1 MLGGRGR
8 GICRRRRLRG
18 LETAGIG
25 GRVMGMGAPQFIHL
39 TCKSS
44 YSLLEGMVPMKK
56 LGKAAEKAGFAAF
69 GLTDLGNMFGAV
81 EATKYVAPT
90 GVQTILGCE
99 LPVVVEERISA
110 VQVKEHIAFL
120 PLLVMNQAGWVNLC
134 KLMSASQ
141 HRKIEDGKDGEAG
154 VALAKVLEL
163 NEGLIALSGAYWRG
177 LLTNCQ
183 GLRVAGNQD
192 GFATAEEVAGQLKA
206 AFGDRFYIQLERHGW
221 DSAKGVQEKQFE
233 MGLRKIASGLG
244 IPLVA
249 TNDCRFVK
257 AGDLDAFEV
266 LVGIGDSTTMDD
278 PNRRRFTPNHHL
290 RSEDDMVKAFADLP
304 DACANT
310 VQIAMRCSFMLEQV
324 HVKKMFMPVWEFSG
338 DKPVKDV
345 IREESLAGLMRRL
358 EDYVY
363 PFCDGEAAKEAA
375 KERYIKQLDYELDVI
390 IGMGFDGYFLIT
402 SDFIKW
408 AKENG
413 IPVGPGRGS
422 GAGSLVAWSL
432 EITDLDPIRWELYF
446 ERFLNP
452 ERVSLPD
459 FDVDF
464 CQDRRDE
471 VIAYVRRRYG
481 EHRVASIIT
490 FGTLKAKACLRDVGR
505 VLGLPYGFVGQVA
518 AFIPEGA
525 NPPPIQEVLDADERL
540 KTRYD
545 EEEDVKR
552 LVDTALQLEGCYRHA
567 STHAAGVIIADRNIE
582 EVCGVY
588 IDPRAPMPVTQF
600 SMGDAEFAGLVKF
613 DFLGLK
619 TLSTVRMA
627 EHDVRARHVPDFDIM
642 KADLAD
648 TKTYDMLKRGLTL
661 GVFQIEG
668 GGITE
673 LTKKMQADDMEA
685 LSAILALYRP
695 GPLGTGMVDDY
706 VNRKLG
712 RAEAEYPHEILKPAL
727 EVTYGVPV
735 YQEQI
740 MQMARDMAGYTLGG
754 ADMLRRAMGKK
765 KPEEMA
771 KERAKFV
778 NGAKELH
785 NIAAEQANY
794 IFDLMDKFSG
804 YGFNKAHTIAY
815 ALISFQTAFLKAN
828 FPHEFMAATMTYDRG
843 NHDKLMRYKFE
854 MQKMGFELLPPDVN
868 RSEVMFAVEESQ
880 DHGVTGSQDEN
891 RVASANVRHALAAL
905 KGAGEEAM
913 RQLVAERKAKG
924 PFKSIWDLLGRL
936 EPSVINKRQLEV
948 LIKGGALDGLDKRRD
963 WLFTNMETLL
973 AYGSACHEAKVSGQ
987 GSLFGGGGDTT
998 VDAAAFMSGC
1008 KAAEGWD
1015 YLTKLQYE
1023 QEAVGFYV
1031 SAHPMDAF
1039 REDMEKLASLKDCAE
1054 IENFAMEGGG
1064 ACRVAGLVQGI
1075 REVKT
1080 KKGDRMGIVTLSDPT
1095 GQCEVAFFPETYA
1108 ACQGLLEGTEP
1119 LVANVKVQQ
1128 DGERLRVS
1136 ADSVK
1141 TLAEVL
1147 GSRSELIINI
1157 PDAHIMAQ
1165 VKNVLAKAK
1174 QGHTVIKMIVPS
1186 PQGQAMVKL
1195 PQRFSINP
1203 MMIAH
1208 FREMGVVT

>member
-1 MLGGRGR
+1 MPG
-8 GICRRRRLRG
+8 
-18 LETAGIG
+18 
-25 GRVMGMGAPQFIHL
+25 FIHL

-44 YSLLEGMVPMKK
+44 FSLLEGMVPVKK
-56 LGKAAEKAGFAAF
+56 LAKAAEKMGLAAL

-81 EATKYVAPT
+81 EASKYIAGA
-90 GVQTILGCE
+90 GVQPILGME
-99 LPVVVEERISA
+99 LPVILHEKLSSLQTVERLG
-110 VQVKEHIAFL
+110 FL
-120 PLLVMNQAGWVNLC
+120 TLLVMDGVGWKNLA
-134 KLMSASQ
+134 KLMSESQ
-141 HRKIEDGKDGEAG
+141 YRKLEDGKGGEAG
-154 VALAKVLEL
+154 ISLDRVLEL
-163 NEGLIALSGAYWRG
+163 NAGLIALSGAFERG
-177 LLTNCQ
+177 LLPLAMKLGQ
-183 GLRVAGNQD
+183 GGEVVEKLAG
-192 GFATAEEVAGQLKA
+192 
-206 AFGDRFYIQLERHGW
+206 AFGADKRFFIQLERHGW
-221 DSAKGVQEKQFE
+221 AGDKGLEEKQTE
-233 MGLRKIASGLG
+233 AALVQVAEAAGLPR
-244 IPLVA
+244 VA

-257 AGDLDAFEV
+257 KDDLEAFEV

-278 PNRRRFTPNHHL
+278 PRRRRFTPNHHI
-290 RSEDDMVKAFADLP
+290 RSESDMLKAFADMP

-310 VQIAMRCSFMLEQV
+310 VQIAMRCSFLLSAV
-324 HVKKMFMPVWEFSG
+324 SVKQMFMPKWEFSG
-338 DKPVKDV
+338 DTPVKEV
-345 IREESLAGLMRRL
+345 IRQEAYAGLMQRL

-363 PFCDGEAAKEAA
+363 PHIDTFTDGEEARVAAHAEAKA
-375 KERYIKQLDYELDVI
+375 RYEKQLEFELDVI
-390 IGMGFDGYFLIT
+390 IGMGFEGYFLIT

-408 AKENG
+408 AKANG

-432 EITDLDPIRWELYF
+432 AITDLDPIRWELYF

-452 ERVSLPD
+452 DRVSLPD

-471 VIAYVRRRYG
+471 VIAYVRRRFG
-481 EHRVASIIT
+481 EDRVANIIT

-505 VLGLPYGFVGQVA
+505 VLGLPYSFVGQVA

-540 KTRYD
+540 RARYD

-567 STHAAGVIIADRNIE
+567 STHAAGVIIADRRVD

-600 SMGDAEFAGLVKF
+600 AMGDAEYAGLVKF

-619 TLSTVRMA
+619 TLSTIRMA
-627 EHDVRARHVPDFDIM
+627 ETAVKKTFDASFDIM
-642 KADLAD
+642 KADLTD
-648 TKTYDMLKRGLTL
+648 KRTYDMLKKGATI

-712 RAEAEYPHEILKPAL
+712 KAEAEYPHEILKPAL

-765 KPEEMA
+765 KAEEMA
-771 KERAKFV
+771 KERQKFV
-778 NGAKELH
+778 SGAAELH
-785 NIAAEQANY
+785 NIDSDTANY

-828 FPHEFMAATMTYDRG
+828 YPHEFMAATMTYDRG
-843 NHDKLMRYKFE
+843 NHDKLLRYKLE
-854 MQKMGFELLPPDVN
+854 MRKLGIELLAPDVN
-868 RSEVMFAVEESQ
+868 FSQVMFSVEKVMRTIEATETEEAKT
-880 DHGVTGSQDEN
+880 VEITG
-891 RVASANVRHALAAL
+891 VRHALAAL

-913 RQLVAERKAKG
+913 RQLVAERTKKG
-924 PFKSIWDLLGRL
+924 KFSSIWDLLARV
-936 EPSVINKRQLEV
+936 EPSCLNKRQLEV
-948 LIKGGALDGLDKRRD
+948 LIKSGALDGLDKRRD
-963 WLFTNMETLL
+963 WLFTNIEQLL
-973 AYGSACHEAKVSGQ
+973 AYGMACHEARVSGQ
-987 GSLFGGGGDTT
+987 ASLFGGGDDK
-998 VDAAAFMSGC
+998 VDAAAYMAGC
-1008 KAAEGWD
+1008 RKADTWD
-1015 YLTKLQYE
+1015 YLTRLQYE
-1023 QEAVGFYV
+1023 AEAVGFYI

-1039 REDMEKLASLKDCAE
+1039 AEELEKVSSLKDMVD
-1054 IENFAMEGGG
+1054 IESFAMSGGG
-1064 ACRVAGLVQGI
+1064 ACRVAGLTHGI

-1080 KKGDRMGIVTLSDPT
+1080 KKGDRMGIVTMSDPT
-1095 GQCEVAFFPETYA
+1095 GQVEVAFFPEAYA
-1108 ACQGLLEGTEP
+1108 AAQSLLEGTQP
-1119 LVANVKVQQ
+1119 LVLAVKVSQ

-1136 ADSVK
+1136 AESVK

-1147 GSRSELIINI
+1147 GNRSELVINVA
-1157 PDAHIMAQ
+1157 DAHIMAQ
-1165 VKNVLAKAK
+1165 VKAVLDKAPK
-1174 QGHTVIKMIVPS
+1174 GITQIKMVIPS
-1186 PQGQAMVKL
+1186 AQGPATVKL
-1195 PQRFSINP
+1195 PQRFAINP

-1208 FREMGVVT
+1208 FKDMGVIGAE

>member
-1 MLGGRGR
+1 MPG
-8 GICRRRRLRG
+8 
-18 LETAGIG
+18 
-25 GRVMGMGAPQFIHL
+25 FIHL
-39 TCKSS
+39 TVKSS
-44 YSLLEGMVPMKK
+44 YSLLEGMMGIKK
-56 LGKAAEKAGFAAF
+56 LGKTAEKAGFAAV
-69 GLTDLGNMFGAV
+69 GLMDLENLFGAV
-81 EATKYVAPT
+81 EATRYIVPT
-90 GVQTILGCE
+90 GVQPIIGCE
-99 LPVVVEERISA
+99 LPVILEEKVSTL
-110 VQVKEHIAFL
+110 QTKEHIAYL
-120 PLLVMNQAGWVNLC
+120 PLMVMDATGWKN
-134 KLMSASQ
+134 
-141 HRKIEDGKDGEAG
+141 
-154 VALAKVLEL
+154 LAKLVSESQFRKLDKGDAGIALSRVLEL
-163 NEGLIALSGAYWRG
+163 NEGLIALSGAFWRG
-177 LLTNCQ
+177 ILPVAASLPDYKVE
-183 GLRVAGNQD
+183 GLAGESI
-192 GFATAEEVAGQLKA
+192 AKQLA
-206 AFGDRFYIQLERHGW
+206 QAFGDRFYVQLERHDWPG
-221 DSAKGVQEKQFE
+221 AKGVEEKQIE
-233 MGLRKIASGLG
+233 ASMRKLAGELK

-249 TNDCRFVK
+249 TNDCRFAK
-257 AGDLDAFEV
+257 GSDLQAFEV
-266 LVGIGDSTTMDD
+266 LIGIGDSTTMDD
-278 PNRRRFTPNHHL
+278 PNRRRFTPQHHM
-290 RSEDDMVKAFADLP
+290 RSEADMLSAFKDLP
-304 DACANT
+304 EACANT
-310 VQIAMRCSFMLEQV
+310 VQIAMRCCYILNEVS
-324 HVKKMFMPVWEFSG
+324 VKQMFMPKWEFSG
-338 DKPVKDV
+338 DKPVKDAL
-345 IREESLAGLMRRL
+345 RDETYAGLMRRL
-358 EDYVY
+358 DDFVY
-363 PFCDGEAAKEAA
+363 PLCDGEEAKAAAKA
-375 KERYIKQLDYELDVI
+375 RYIKQLEFELDVI
-390 IGMGFDGYFLIT
+390 INMGFDGYFLIT

-452 ERVSLPD
+452 DRVSLPD

-471 VIAYVRRRYG
+471 VIAYVRRRFG
-481 EHRVASIIT
+481 EDRVANIIT

-540 KTRYD
+540 KARYD

-552 LVDTALQLEGCYRHA
+552 LVDTALELEGCYRHA
-567 STHAAGVIIADRNIE
+567 STHAAGVIITDRPID
-582 EVCGVY
+582 EVCGLY

-600 SMGDAEFAGLVKF
+600 NMKDAEFAGLVKF

-627 EHDVRARHVPDFDIM
+627 EHAVRATHNPDFDIM
-642 KADLAD
+642 KVDLTD
-648 TKTYDMLKRGLTL
+648 TKTYDMLKVGHTI

-785 NIAAEQANY
+785 NIEAEQANY

-828 FPHEFMAATMTYDRG
+828 YPHEFMAATMTYDRG
-843 NHDKLMRYKFE
+843 NHEKLFRYKME
-854 MQKMGFELLPPDVN
+854 MQKLGFELLPPDVN
-868 RSEVMFAVEESQ
+868 RSEVMFAVEKGE
-880 DHGVTGSQDEN
+880 EN
-891 RVASANVRHALAAL
+891 SYVRHALAAL

-913 RQLVAERKAKG
+913 RALVAERKKG
-924 PFKSIWDLLGRL
+924 GAFKSIWDFMGRL
-936 EPSVINKRQLEV
+936 EPSVINKRQMEV
-948 LIKGGALDGLDKRRD
+948 LIKGGALDSLDKRRD

-973 AYGSACHEAKVSGQ
+973 AYGSACHDARVSGQ
-987 GSLFGGGGDTT
+987 GSLFGGGDSTA
-998 VDAAAFMSGC
+998 VDAAAYMAGC
-1008 KAAEGWD
+1008 KPAEAWD
-1015 YLTKLQYE
+1015 YMTRLQNE
-1023 QEAVGFYV
+1023 AEAVGFYV
-1031 SAHPMDAF
+1031 SSHPLDAF
-1039 REDMEKLASLKDCAE
+1039 TEELAKISSLKDMVE
-1054 IENFAMEGGG
+1054 IESFAAEGGG
-1064 ACRVAGLVQGI
+1064 ACRVAGLVHGI

-1095 GQCEVAFFPETYA
+1095 GQCEVAFFPEAYA

-1119 LVANVKVQQ
+1119 LVMAIKVQQ
-1128 DGERLRVS
+1128 DGERLRIN

-1141 TLAEVL
+1141 TLSEVL
-1147 GSRSELIINI
+1147 GNRSELVMNI
-1157 PDAHIMAQ
+1157 ADAHIMAQ
-1165 VKNVLAKAK
+1165 VKGVLDKAP
-1174 QGHTVIKMIVPS
+1174 QGHTRIKMIIPS
-1186 PQGQAMVKL
+1186 PQGPATVRL
-1195 PQRFSINP
+1195 PRGFAINP
-1203 MMIAH
+1203 MMLAH
-1208 FREMGVVT
+1208 LKGMGVIQ

>member
-1 MLGGRGR
+1 MPG
-8 GICRRRRLRG
+8 
-18 LETAGIG
+18 
-25 GRVMGMGAPQFIHL
+25 FIHL

-44 YSLLEGMVPMKK
+44 YSLLEGMVPVKK
-56 LGKAAEKAGFAAF
+56 LAKAAAKGGFAAV
-69 GLTDLGNMFGAV
+69 GLTDLENLFGVV
-81 EATKYVAPT
+81 EASKYMPGE
-90 GVQTILGCE
+90 GVQPILGCE
-99 LPVVVEERISA
+99 LPVILEERVSNLQT
-110 VQVKEHIAFL
+110 VEHIGYL
-120 PLLVMNQAGWVNLC
+120 TLLVMDAGGWKN
-134 KLMSASQ
+134 
-141 HRKIEDGKDGEAG
+141 
-154 VALAKVLEL
+154 LAKLVSESQFRKLDKGDAGIAIERVLEL
-163 NEGLIALSGAYWRG
+163 NGGLIALSGAFERG
-177 LLTNCQ
+177 LVPK
-183 GLRVAGNQD
+183 GLGITGAEGTTGTK
-192 GFATAEEVAGQLKA
+192 GFEAAVQLKA
-206 AFGDRFYIQLERHGW
+206 AFGDRFYIQLERHVWPGP
-221 DSAKGVQEKQFE
+221 KGVQEKQTE
-233 MGLRKIASGLG
+233 AALRQMAAAMGL
-244 IPLVA
+244 PLVA

-257 AGDLDAFEV
+257 KDDLNAFEV

-290 RSEDDMVKAFADLP
+290 RSEAEMLRVFADIP
-304 DACANT
+304 EACVNT
-310 VQIAMRCSFMLEQV
+310 VQIAMRCAFLVSSIS
-324 HVKKMFMPVWEFSG
+324 VKQMFMPKWEFAG
-338 DKPVKDV
+338 EQPVKEALRD
-345 IREESLAGLMRRL
+345 EAYAGLMERL
-358 EDYVY
+358 VDYVY
-363 PFCDGEAAKEAA
+363 PFCDGDDAKAAAKA
-375 KERYIKQLDYELDVI
+375 RYEKQLEYELDVI

-408 AKENG
+408 AKAQG

-432 EITDLDPIRWELYF
+432 AITDLDPIRWELYF

-471 VIAYVRRRYG
+471 VIAYVRKRFG
-481 EHRVASIIT
+481 EEKVANIIT

-505 VLGLPYGFVGQVA
+505 VLGLPYGFVGQIA

-540 KTRYD
+540 RARYD

-552 LVDTALQLEGCYRHA
+552 LVDTALELEGCYRHA
-567 STHAAGVIIADRNIE
+567 STHAAGVIIADRRID
-582 EVCGVY
+582 EVCGLY

-600 SMGDAEFAGLVKF
+600 NMKDVEYAGLVKF

-627 EHDVRARHVPDFDIM
+627 ENAVKATYDPNFDIM
-642 KADLAD
+642 KADLTD
-648 TKTYDMLKRGLTL
+648 KKTYDMLKLGHTI

-712 RAEAEYPHEILKPAL
+712 REEAEYPHEILKPAL

-765 KPEEMA
+765 QPEEMA
-771 KERAKFV
+771 KERSKFV
-778 NGAKELH
+778 NGAAELH
-785 NIAAEQANY
+785 QIPAEQANF

-828 FPHEFMAATMTYDRG
+828 YPHEFMAATMTYERG
-843 NHDKLMRYKFE
+843 NQDKLMRYKLE
-854 MQKMGFELLPPDVN
+854 MQKLGFDLLAPDVN
-868 RSEVMFAVEESQ
+868 FSEVMFAVEKQEE
-880 DHGVTGSQDEN
+880 GTF
-891 RVASANVRHALAAL
+891 VRHALAAL

-913 RQLVAERKAKG
+913 RALVAERKKG
-924 PFKSIWDLLGRL
+924 GKFKSIWDLLGRL
-936 EPSVINKRQLEV
+936 EPNVINKRQLEV
-948 LIKGGALDGLDKRRD
+948 LIKSGALDGLDKRRD
-963 WLFTNMETLL
+963 WLFTNIEALL
-973 AYGSACHEAKVSGQ
+973 AYGAACHDARVSGQ
-987 GSLFGGGGDTT
+987 GSLFGGGDNT

-1008 KAAEGWD
+1008 KPAEAWD
-1015 YLTKLQYE
+1015 YLTRLQYE
-1023 QEAVGFYV
+1023 AEAVGFYI

-1039 REDMEKLASLKDCAE
+1039 AEEMEKVSSLKHAVE
-1054 IENFAMEGGG
+1054 IEAFAMAGGG
-1064 ACRVAGLVQGI
+1064 ACRVAGLVHGI

-1108 ACQGLLEGTEP
+1108 ACQKLLEGTDP
-1119 LVANVKVQQ
+1119 LVINVKVAQ
-1128 DGERLRVS
+1128 DGERLRIG
-1136 ADSVK
+1136 ADTVR
-1141 TLAEVL
+1141 TLSEVL
-1147 GSRSELIINI
+1147 GNRSELVITV

-1165 VKNVLAKAK
+1165 VKGVLDKAK
-1174 QGHTVIKMIVPS
+1174 QGYTMVKMIVPS
-1186 PQGQAMVKL
+1186 AQGPATVKL
-1195 PQRFSINP
+1195 PRGFTINP
-1203 MMIAH
+1203 MMLAH
-1208 FREMGVVT
+1208 FRDMGVIGSVN

>member
-1 MLGGRGR
+1 
-8 GICRRRRLRG
+8 
-18 LETAGIG
+18 
-25 GRVMGMGAPQFIHL
+25 MGMPGFIHL

-44 YSLLEGMVPMKK
+44 FSLLEGMVPVKK
-56 LGKAAEKAGFAAF
+56 LAKAAEKAELAAI
-69 GLTDLGNMFGAV
+69 GLTDLGNLFGAV
-81 EATKYVAPT
+81 EASKYIAGA
-90 GVQTILGCE
+90 GVQPILGCE
-99 LPVVVEERISA
+99 LPVILEERVSSLQT
-110 VQVKEHIAFL
+110 VEHIGFL
-120 PLLVMNQAGWVNLC
+120 TLLVM
-134 KLMSASQ
+134 
-141 HRKIEDGKDGEAG
+141 DKDGWRN
-154 VALAKVLEL
+154 LAKLVSESQFRKLDKGDAGIRLERVLEL
-163 NEGLIALSGAYWRG
+163 NAGLIALSGAFERG
-177 LLTNCQ
+177 LVP
-183 GLRVAGNQD
+183 VALKLGQA
-192 GFATAEEVAGQLKA
+192 GEVVDKLAG
-206 AFGDRFYIQLERHGW
+206 AFGAEKRFFIQLERHEWPG
-221 DSAKGVQEKQFE
+221 AKGADERATENALRQISKAT
-233 MGLRKIASGLG
+233 GL
-244 IPLVA
+244 PLVA

-257 AGDLDAFEV
+257 KSDLEAFEV

-278 PNRRRFTPNHHL
+278 PNRRRFTPNHHI
-290 RSEDDMVKAFADLP
+290 RSEADMLKAFRDLP

-310 VQIAMRCSFMLEQV
+310 VQIAMRCSFLLSQV
-324 HVKKMFMPVWEFSG
+324 SVKQMFMPVWEFSG
-338 DKPVKDV
+338 DVPVNTA
-345 IREESLAGLMRRL
+345 IRIEAYAGLARRL
-358 EDYVY
+358 DDYVY
-363 PFCDGEAAKEAA
+363 PIADALCDTEEAKVASRAEVKA
-375 KERYIKQLDYELDVI
+375 RYEKQLQFELDVI
-390 IGMGFDGYFLIT
+390 GNMGFDGYFLIT

-452 ERVSLPD
+452 DRVSLPD

-471 VIAYVRRRYG
+471 VIAYVRRRFG
-481 EHRVASIIT
+481 EDRVANIIT

-540 KTRYD
+540 KARYD

-567 STHAAGVIIADRNIE
+567 STHAAGVIIADRRVD

-600 SMGDAEFAGLVKF
+600 AMGDAEYAGLVKF

-619 TLSTVRMA
+619 TLSTIRMA
-627 EHDVRARHVPDFDIM
+627 ENAVKKTYDAGFDIM
-642 KADLAD
+642 KVDLTD
-648 TKTYDMLKRGLTL
+648 TKTYDMLKVGHTI

-673 LTKKMQADDMEA
+673 LTKKMQADNMEA

-712 RAEAEYPHEILKPAL
+712 KAEAEYPHEILKPAL

-765 KPEEMA
+765 KAEEMA

-778 NGAKELH
+778 EGAATLH
-785 NIAAEQANY
+785 QIPAEQANY

-828 FPHEFMAATMTYDRG
+828 YPHEFMAATMTYDRG
-843 NHDKLMRYKFE
+843 NHDKLLRYKLE
-854 MQKMGFELLPPDVN
+854 MQKLGFELLPPDVN
-868 RSEVMFAVEESQ
+868 SSEVMFAVEGTS
-880 DHGVTGSQDEN
+880 
-891 RVASANVRHALAAL
+891 VRHALAAL

-913 RQLVAERKAKG
+913 RQLVAERNAKG
-924 PFKSIWDLLGRL
+924 TFKSIWDLLARV
-936 EPSVINKRQLEV
+936 EPSCLNKRQLEV
-948 LIKGGALDGLDKRRD
+948 LIKSGALDGLDKRRD
-963 WLFTNMETLL
+963 WLFTNIEQLL
-973 AYGSACHEAKVSGQ
+973 AYGAACNDARVSGQ
-987 GSLFGGGGDTT
+987 GSLFGGGDSAE
-998 VDAAAFMSGC
+998 VDAAAYMSGC
-1008 KAAEGWD
+1008 RPADGWD
-1015 YLTKLQYE
+1015 YLTRLQME
-1023 QEAVGFYV
+1023 AEAVGFYI
-1031 SAHPMDAF
+1031 SAHPLDAF
-1039 REDMEKLASLKDCAE
+1039 AEELAKIPAIKELVD
-1054 IENFAMEGGG
+1054 IEAFAAAGGG
-1064 ACRVAGLVQGI
+1064 ACRVAGLVHGI

-1080 KKGDRMGIVTLSDPT
+1080 KKGDRMGIITLSDPT

-1108 ACQGLLEGTEP
+1108 ASQKMLEGTEA
-1119 LVANVKVQQ
+1119 LVLAIKVAQ
-1128 DGERLRVS
+1128 DGERLRIN
-1136 ADSVK
+1136 ADTVK

-1147 GSRSELIINI
+1147 GNRSELVINI
-1157 PDAHIMAQ
+1157 ADAHVMAQ
-1165 VKNVLAKAK
+1165 VKSVLDKAP
-1174 QGHTVIKMIVPS
+1174 QGYTTIKMIVPS
-1186 PQGQAMVKL
+1186 AQGPAMLKL
-1195 PQRFSINP
+1195 PRGFTINP
-1203 MMIAH
+1203 MTLAH
-1208 FREMGVVT
+1208 LKGMGVVQ

>member
-1 MLGGRGR
+1 
-8 GICRRRRLRG
+8 
-18 LETAGIG
+18 
-25 GRVMGMGAPQFIHL
+25 MGAPRFIHL
-39 TCKSS
+39 TVKSS
-44 YSLLEGMVPMKK
+44 YSLLEGMVPLKK
-56 LGKAAEKAGFAAF
+56 LGKAAEKAGHAAF

-81 EATKYVAPT
+81 EATKYVKPT

-99 LPVVVEERISA
+99 IPVIVEERVSA
-110 VQVKEHIAFL
+110 VQVKEHIAYI
-120 PLLVMNQAGWVNLC
+120 PLLVMNKTGWVNLC
-134 KLMSASQ
+134 RLMSQSQ
-141 HRKIEDGKDGEAG
+141 YRKLEQGKDGEAG
-154 VALAKVLEL
+154 IALNKVLEF
-163 NEGLIALSGAYWRG
+163 NEGLIALSGAFWRG
-177 LLTNCQ
+177 LLPNCHGVKTGMVAD
-183 GLRVAGNQD
+183 GLPEARDVA
-192 GFATAEEVAGQLKA
+192 LKLKEA
-206 AFGDRFYIQLERHGW
+206 YGDRFYVQLERHGW
-221 DSAKGVQEKQFE
+221 AGAKGAEERQMETH
-233 MGLRKIASGLG
+233 LRKLATEMQL
-244 IPLVA
+244 PLVA

-257 AGDLDAFEV
+257 AGDLNAFEV
-266 LVGIGDSTTMDD
+266 LIGIGDSTTMDD

-290 RSEDDMVKAFADLP
+290 RSQDDMLAAFKDLP
-304 DACANT
+304 DACTNT
-310 VQIAMRCSFMLEQV
+310 VQIAMRCSFILEQV
-324 HVKKMFMPVWEFSG
+324 DVKQMFMPVWEFSG
-338 DKPVKDV
+338 DKPVNDV
-345 IREESLAGLMRRL
+345 IRDDAHAGLMQRL

-363 PFCDGEAAKEAA
+363 PFCDGEDAKAAARA
-375 KERYIKQLDYELDVI
+375 RYEKQLDYELGI
-390 IGMGFDGYFLIT
+390 IISMGFDGYFLIT

-432 EITDLDPIRWELYF
+432 QITDLDPIRWELYF

-481 EHRVASIIT
+481 EHRVANIIT

-518 AFIPEGA
+518 SLIPEGA
-525 NPPPIQEVLDADERL
+525 NPPPIQEVLDTDERL
-540 KTRYD
+540 KARYE

-552 LVDTALQLEGCYRHA
+552 LIDTALQLEGCFRHA
-567 STHAAGVIIADRNIE
+567 STHAAGVIIADRNVE

-600 SMGDAEFAGLVKF
+600 SMSDAEFAGLVKF

-627 EHDVRARHVPDFDIM
+627 EHDVRARYVPDFDIM

-778 NGAKELH
+778 NGAAELH
-785 NIAAEQANY
+785 QIPAEQANF

-828 FPHEFMAATMTYDRG
+828 YPHEFMAATMTYDRG
-843 NHDKLMRYKFE
+843 NHDKLLRYKLE
-854 MQKMGFELLPPDVN
+854 MQKLGFELMPPDVN
-868 RSEVMFAVEESQ
+868 HSEVMFAVEPADGE
-880 DHGVTGSQDEN
+880 G
-891 RVASANVRHALAAL
+891 AAAFNVRHALAAL

-913 RQLVAERKAKG
+913 RTLVAERKKSG
-924 PFKSIWDLLGRL
+924 KFKSIWDLLARL

-948 LIKGGALDGLDKRRD
+948 LIKSGSLDSLDKRRD
-963 WLFTNMETLL
+963 WLYTNMETLL
-973 AYGSACHEAKVSGQ
+973 AYGGACQEAKVSGQ
-987 GSLFGGGGDTT
+987 GSLFGGGGGDTS

-1008 KAAEGWD
+1008 KPADGWD
-1015 YLTKLQYE
+1015 YLTRLQYE
-1023 QEAVGFYV
+1023 AEAVGFYV

-1039 REDMEKLASLKDCAE
+1039 REELEKVSSLKDCVD
-1054 IENFAMEGGG
+1054 IEGFALEGGG
-1064 ACRVAGLVQGI
+1064 ACRVAGLVHGI

-1095 GQCEVAFFPETYA
+1095 GQCEVAFFPESYA
-1108 ACQGLLEGTEP
+1108 ACQALLESVEP
-1119 LVANVKVQQ
+1119 LVIAVKVQQ

-1136 ADSVK
+1136 ADNVK

-1147 GSRSELIINI
+1147 GNRSELVINI
-1157 PDAHIMAQ
+1157 ADAHVMAQ
-1165 VKNVLAKAK
+1165 VKGVLDKAK
-1174 QGHTVIKMIVPS
+1174 QGHTVVKMIVPS
-1186 PQGQAMVKL
+1186 SKGPAMVKL

-1203 MMIAH
+1203 MMLAH
-1208 FREMGVVT
+1208 LKGMGVIV